1 MTARAEIE
9 NLLNRYSLAYDRNDM
24 TSMAGTFTDDAVMS
38 LRIGD
43 GDLIGPFDGKEAI
56 MKLMTDSLAS
66 QNDQRRHLVS
76 NLVIDK
82 ETDDAATVVS
92 YLTLIS
98 IADGKANL
106 LSTAV
111 YEDELTRDGGEWRFT
126 KRHIQLDLPY

>member
-1 MTARAEIE
+1 MTARADIE

-24 TSMAGTFTDDAVMS
+24 PAMAATFTDDAVMT
-38 LRIGD
+38 LKIGD

-76 NLVIDK
+76 NLVIEK
-82 ETDDAATVVS
+82 ETEQDASVVS
-92 YLTLIS
+92 YLTLIA
-98 IADGKANL
+98 IADQKATL

-111 YEDELTRDGGEWRFT
+111 YEDDLRKDDGEWRFT
-126 KRHIQLDLPY
+126 RRHIALDLPY

>member
-76 NLVIDK
+76 NLVVDK
-82 ETDDAATVVS
+82 ETDDAASVVS

>member
-24 TSMAGTFTDDAVMS
+24 PAMAGTFTDDAVMS

>member
-24 TSMAGTFTDDAVMS
+24 PTMAGTFTDDAVMS